1 MNGYTVNYSNLEELS
16 NVGNSNQGIND
27 IQPQG
32 TVTTIPLSI
41 LITAKVCVPVSYIYN
56 SFETGCIK

>member
-32 TVTTIPLSI
+32 TITTI
-41 LITAKVCVPVSYIYN
+41 
-56 SFETGCIK
+56 

>member
-32 TVTTIPLSI
+32 TITTIYISI
-41 LITAKVCVPVSYIYN
+41 IVTARVCVPVSYIVN
-56 SFETGCIK
+56 SVKTGCIK